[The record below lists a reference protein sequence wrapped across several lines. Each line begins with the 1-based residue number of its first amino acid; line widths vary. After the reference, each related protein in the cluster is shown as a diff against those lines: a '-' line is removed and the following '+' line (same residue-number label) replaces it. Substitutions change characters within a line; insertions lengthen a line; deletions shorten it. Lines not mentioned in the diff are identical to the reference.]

1 MKHVIACRE
10 PGGTNPDRWVMI
22 AGEPGNWGEPSR
34 PIYRA
39 GTIEDAING
48 LIQARFRHDLAL
60 TEEPFRSSEQITA
73 RGDRSACGDH
83 TFDELATRWTDGLFL
98 NLNWS
103 SHGAITSS

>member
-60 TEEPFRSSEQITA
+60 TEEPFTDDLGTVPTLVQKKSPEGK
-73 RGDRSACGDH
+73 RGR
-83 TFDELATRWTDGLFL
+83 
-98 NLNWS
+98 
-103 SHGAITSS
+103 